1 MDNFNFKIDGL
12 KFTIEF
18 ATNAYYLVK
27 QAYDKIEHF
36 EHHYRLLEAKIN
48 VMDNLIE
55 FAELNAVNNIVLEPL
70 FEEIINIE
78 L

>member
-1 MDNFNFKIDGL
+1 MDNFYFKIDEL

-18 ATNAYYLVK
+18 TTNAYDLVK
-27 QAYDKIEHF
+27 QAYDKIQQF
-36 EHHYRLLEAKIN
+36 EHHYRLLEAKIM